1 MPPEY
6 FLSRLVGKTISE
18 AEWGADGGGN
28 PSLRLVFEDGTILVL
43 SDLWD
48 WEVENPV
55 THWLCVTSPGGEVEE
70 LTLD

>member
-1 MPPEY
+1 
-6 FLSRLVGKTISE
+6 
-18 AEWGADGGGN
+18 
-28 PSLRLVFEDGTILVL
+28 LRLVFEDGTILVL